1 MADTPGTDLI
11 EEFPPG
17 VQCICLHV
25 VSPGPEN
32 RQTFPSIP
40 VTTSIAQLKL
50 LIADASPSHPAPG
63 RQRLIYRGR
72 RLAVDTD
79 TLANVF
85 GPLEVDATVLR
96 RYQANGW
103 LGKRF
108 TTNLYDTSRTP
119 SDTTTVNTRKY

>member
-1 MADTPGTDLI
+1 MADTPADLMDVD
-11 EEFPPG
+11 PPD
-17 VQCICLHV
+17 VQRICLHV

-32 RQTFPSIP
+32 RQTFPSLP

-50 LIADASPSHPAPG
+50 LIANASPLHPAPS

-85 GPLEVDATVLR
+85 GPLEVDSTVFC
-96 RYQANGW
+96 RYQAN
-103 LGKRF
+103 R
-108 TTNLYDTSRTP
+108 
-119 SDTTTVNTRKY
+119 